1 MLSNLVY
8 ACNDSV
14 LVQEVLDLPGPHDVI
29 APVQVLLI
37 RHLLLFKQ
45 TLCSLALAN
54 IQLSPVLW
62 ALFSLIK
69 D

>member
-1 MLSNLVY
+1 M
-8 ACNDSV
+8 NDSV

-37 RHLLLFKQ
+37 RHLLVFDQ
-45 TLCSLALAN
+45 PLCSLALAKL
-54 IQLSPVLW
+54 QLSPVLW
-62 ALFSLIK
+62 ALISLIK